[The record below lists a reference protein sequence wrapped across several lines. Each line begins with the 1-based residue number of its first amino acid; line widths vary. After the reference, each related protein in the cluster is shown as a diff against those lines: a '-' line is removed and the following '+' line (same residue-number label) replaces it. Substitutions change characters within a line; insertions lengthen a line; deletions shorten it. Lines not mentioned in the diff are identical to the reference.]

1 PSTTAVINGAVAGLA
16 GVTPASGFI
25 SPQNS
30 FILGIVLGLASY
42 YAILLLKEHWKID
55 DALDV
60 SSVHGITG
68 IIGALAIGIIASTV
82 INPAGPNGLLYGNPM
97 QLTIQALGPS
107 ACIVSCIGFPYNS
120 PLGPAGLMT
129 VLAMMPMASAP
140 MMPVIPCTELTSS
153 ASSIFQCSFKSR
165 IA

>member
-1 PSTTAVINGAVAGLA
+1 MAFSGKRGGSPSTTPAINGAIAGLA

-25 SPQNS
+25 SAQNS
-30 FILGIVLGLASY
+30 FLLGIVLGLASY

-68 IIGALAIGIIASTV
+68 IIGSIAIGIIASTI

-97 QLTIQALGPS
+97 QLAIQ
-107 ACIVSCIGFPYNS
+107 GF
-120 PLGPAGLMT
+120 G
-129 VLAMMPMASAP
+129 
-140 MMPVIPCTELTSS
+140 
-153 ASSIFQCSFKSR
+153 
-165 IA
+165 IAV